1 MPTIGSVTSVVELS
15 GAELIYN
22 IDFYPEFHVVK
33 LYYRYGTDL
42 IVINF
47 TENSKNQTLQAVVEK
62 PNQVH
67 FINQNS
73 FFILMLF
80 SNLLSTFSKN
90 IP

>member
-22 IDFYPEFHVVK
+22 IDFYLEFHVVK

-42 IVINF
+42 IVTF